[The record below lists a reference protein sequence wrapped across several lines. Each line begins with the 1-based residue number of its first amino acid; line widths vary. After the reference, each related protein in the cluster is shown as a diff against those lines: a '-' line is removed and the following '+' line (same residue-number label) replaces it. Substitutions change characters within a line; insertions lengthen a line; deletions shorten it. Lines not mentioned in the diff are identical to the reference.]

1 MIKKILFT
9 LITLLIISCGN
20 ENKKTV
26 QQLLDEGN
34 LTELQD
40 RRSSLIIQKGEINN
54 ELDEVTKAVNILDTA
69 QSFVLVNTVTT
80 KTETIK
86 HFSKFQ
92 GIIKTDQN
100 MILYPEFSGRVVKIY
115 VDEGDVVK
123 KGQALAKIDDGG
135 LYNELK
141 LVESQAKLAKT
152 IYERQ
157 SKLWNDKIGSEIQYL
172 EAKTNYEIQ
181 NNRLKSITE
190 SLAKTTITAPF
201 SGTIDEI
208 FIEEGNLVSPPMMPD
223 QGNAFRIINL
233 NELYV
238 ESVIPESFIGKIK
251 KGAEVQVEIP
261 VLNNSFNSLIKHSVS
276 SINQL
281 SRTFKI
287 EVSVPKNDIDLIP
300 NLNVEVNIL
309 DYTNSQA
316 ILVPESII
324 SEDSQN
330 NKFIFTV
337 SNNKAKKTIVET
349 GYTQDGMI
357 EIISGLDVNEIVINE
372 GGRIVKDGQ
381 NVKIFNEDE

>member
-1 MIKKILFT
+1 MKKFIYPIFILF
-9 LITLLIISCGN
+9 IVSCN
-20 ENKKTV
+20 NDNKKTIEE
-26 QQLLDEGN
+26 LINEGN
-34 LTELQD
+34 LEELQE
-40 RRSSLIIQKGEINN
+40 RRSSLIIQKGQINN
-54 ELDEVTKAVNILDTA
+54 ELKEITQGVSILDTA
-69 QSFVLVNTVTT
+69 KSFVLVNTVTT
-80 KTETIK
+80 KTETIN

-100 MILYPEFSGRVVKIY
+100 MILYPEFSGRVSKIY

-201 SGTIDEI
+201 NGTIDEI

-238 ESVIPESFIGKIK
+238 ESVIPESFIVKIK

-261 VLNNSFNSLIKHSVS
+261 VLNKSFNSTIKHSVS

-287 EVSVPKNDIDLIP
+287 EVSVPKNDLDLIP
-300 NLNVEVNIL
+300 NLNVEVNVL

-316 ILVPESII
+316 ILVPESIV
-324 SEDSQN
+324 SEDSDN
-330 NKFIFTV
+330 NKFLFTV
-337 SNNKAKKTIVET
+337 LNNKAKKTIVET
-349 GYTQDGMI
+349 GYTQNGMI
-357 EIISGLDVNEIVINE
+357 EITTGLDVNEIVINE

>member
-1 MIKKILFT
+1 MKKFIYPIFILF
-9 LITLLIISCGN
+9 IVSCN
-20 ENKKTV
+20 NDNKKTIEE
-26 QQLLDEGN
+26 LINEGN
-34 LTELQD
+34 LEELQE
-40 RRSSLIIQKGEINN
+40 RRSSLIIQKGQINN
-54 ELDEVTKAVNILDTA
+54 ELKEITQGVSILDTA
-69 QSFVLVNTVTT
+69 KSFVLVNTVTT
-80 KTETIK
+80 KTETIN

-100 MILYPEFSGRVVKIY
+100 MILYPEFSGRVSKIY

-251 KGAEVQVEIP
+251 KGAEVKVEIP
-261 VLNNSFNSLIKHSVS
+261 VLNKSFNSTIKHSVS
-276 SINQL
+276 SIDQL

-287 EVSVPKNDIDLIP
+287 EVSVPKNDLDLIP
-300 NLNVEVNIL
+300 NLNVEVNVL

-316 ILVPESII
+316 ILVPESIV
-324 SEDSQN
+324 SEDSDN
-330 NKFIFTV
+330 NKFLFTV
-337 SNNKAKKTIVET
+337 LNNKANKTIVET
-349 GYTQDGMI
+349 GYTQNGMI
-357 EIISGLDVNEIVINE
+357 EITTGLDVNEIVINE

>member
-1 MIKKILFT
+1 MKKFIYPIFILF
-9 LITLLIISCGN
+9 IVSCN
-20 ENKKTV
+20 NDNKKTIEE
-26 QQLLDEGN
+26 LINEGN
-34 LTELQD
+34 LEELQE
-40 RRSSLIIQKGEINN
+40 RRSSLIIQKGQINN
-54 ELDEVTKAVNILDTA
+54 ELKEITQGVSILDTA
-69 QSFVLVNTVTT
+69 KSFVLVNTVTT
-80 KTETIK
+80 KTETIN

-100 MILYPEFSGRVVKIY
+100 MILYPEFSGRVAKIY

-123 KGQALAKIDDGG
+123 KGQALSKIDDGG

-261 VLNNSFNSLIKHSVS
+261 VLNKSFNSTIKHSVS
-276 SINQL
+276 SIDQL

-287 EVSVPKNDIDLIP
+287 EVSVPKNDLDLIP
-300 NLNVEVNIL
+300 NLNVEVNVL

-316 ILVPESII
+316 ILVPESIV
-324 SEDSQN
+324 SEDSDN
-330 NKFIFTV
+330 NKFLFTV
-337 SNNKAKKTIVET
+337 LNNKAKKTIVET
-349 GYTQDGMI
+349 GYTQNGMI
-357 EIISGLDVNEIVINE
+357 EITIGLDVNEIVINE

>member
-1 MIKKILFT
+1 MKKFIYPIFILF
-9 LITLLIISCGN
+9 IVSCN
-20 ENKKTV
+20 NDNKKTIEE
-26 QQLLDEGN
+26 LINEGN
-34 LTELQD
+34 LEELQE
-40 RRSSLIIQKGEINN
+40 RRSSLIIQKGQINN
-54 ELDEVTKAVNILDTA
+54 ELKEITEGVSILDTA
-69 QSFVLVNTVTT
+69 KSFVLVNTVTT
-80 KTETIK
+80 KTETIN

-100 MILYPEFSGRVVKIY
+100 MILYPEFSGRVAKIF
-115 VDEGDVVK
+115 VEEGDVVK

-261 VLNNSFNSLIKHSVS
+261 VLNKSFNSTIKHSVS
-276 SINQL
+276 SINEL

-287 EVSVPKNDIDLIP
+287 EVSVPKNNLDLIP
-300 NLNVEVNIL
+300 NLNVEVNVL

-316 ILVPESII
+316 ILVPESIV
-324 SEDSQN
+324 SEDSDN
-330 NKFIFTV
+330 NKFLFIV
-337 SNNKAKKTIVET
+337 LNNKAKKTIVET
-349 GYTQDGMI
+349 GYTQNGMI
-357 EIISGLDVNEIVINE
+357 EITTGLDVNETVINE

>member
-1 MIKKILFT
+1 MKKFIYPIFILF
-9 LITLLIISCGN
+9 IVSCN
-20 ENKKTV
+20 NDNKKTIEE
-26 QQLLDEGN
+26 LINEGN
-34 LTELQD
+34 LEELQE
-40 RRSSLIIQKGEINN
+40 RRSSLIIQKGQINN
-54 ELDEVTKAVNILDTA
+54 ELKEITQGVSILDTA
-69 QSFVLVNTVTT
+69 KSFVLVNTVTT
-80 KTETIK
+80 KTETIN

-100 MILYPEFSGRVVKIY
+100 MILYPEFSGRVTKIY

-261 VLNNSFNSLIKHSVS
+261 VLNKSFNSTIKHSVS

-287 EVSVPKNDIDLIP
+287 EVSVPKNDLDLIP
-300 NLNVEVNIL
+300 NLNVEVNVL

-316 ILVPESII
+316 ILVPESIV
-324 SEDSQN
+324 SEDSDN
-330 NKFIFTV
+330 NKFLFTV
-337 SNNKAKKTIVET
+337 LNNKAKKTIVET
-349 GYTQDGMI
+349 GYTQNGMI
-357 EIISGLDVNEIVINE
+357 EITTGLDVNEIVINE

>member
-1 MIKKILFT
+1 MKKFIYPIFILF
-9 LITLLIISCGN
+9 IVSCN
-20 ENKKTV
+20 NDNKKTIEE
-26 QQLLDEGN
+26 LINEGN
-34 LTELQD
+34 LEELQE
-40 RRSSLIIQKGEINN
+40 RRSSLIIQKGQINN
-54 ELDEVTKAVNILDTA
+54 ELKEITKGVSILDTA
-69 QSFVLVNTVTT
+69 KSFVLVNTVTT
-80 KTETIK
+80 KTETIN

-100 MILYPEFSGRVVKIY
+100 MILYPEFSGRVSKIY

-261 VLNNSFNSLIKHSVS
+261 VLNKSFNSTIKHSVS
-276 SINQL
+276 SIDQL

-287 EVSVPKNDIDLIP
+287 EVSVPKNDLDLIP
-300 NLNVEVNIL
+300 NLNVEVNVL

-316 ILVPESII
+316 ILVPESIV
-324 SEDSQN
+324 SEDSDN
-330 NKFIFTV
+330 NKFLFTV
-337 SNNKAKKTIVET
+337 LNNKAKKTIVET
-349 GYTQDGMI
+349 GYTQNGMI
-357 EIISGLDVNEIVINE
+357 EITTGLDVNEIVINE

>member
-1 MIKKILFT
+1 MKKFIYPIFILF
-9 LITLLIISCGN
+9 IVSCN
-20 ENKKTV
+20 NDNKKTIEE
-26 QQLLDEGN
+26 LINEGN
-34 LTELQD
+34 LEELQE
-40 RRSSLIIQKGEINN
+40 RRSSLIIQKGQINN
-54 ELDEVTKAVNILDTA
+54 ELKEITEGVSILDTA
-69 QSFVLVNTVTT
+69 KSFVLVNTVTT
-80 KTETIK
+80 KTETIN

-100 MILYPEFSGRVVKIY
+100 MILYPEFSGRVAKIY

-261 VLNNSFNSLIKHSVS
+261 VLNKSFNSLIKHSVS
-276 SINQL
+276 SINEL

-287 EVSVPKNDIDLIP
+287 EVSVPKNNLDLIP
-300 NLNVEVNIL
+300 NLNVEVNVL

-316 ILVPESII
+316 ILVPESIV
-324 SEDSQN
+324 SEDSDN
-330 NKFIFTV
+330 NKFLFIV
-337 SNNKAKKTIVET
+337 LNNKAKKTIVET
-349 GYTQDGMI
+349 GYTQNGMI
-357 EIISGLDVNEIVINE
+357 EITTGLDVNETVINE

>member
-1 MIKKILFT
+1 MKKFIYPIFILF
-9 LITLLIISCGN
+9 IVSCN
-20 ENKKTV
+20 NDNKKTIEE
-26 QQLLDEGN
+26 LINEGN
-34 LTELQD
+34 LEELQE
-40 RRSSLIIQKGEINN
+40 RRSSLIIQKGQINN
-54 ELDEVTKAVNILDTA
+54 ELKEITEGVSILDTA
-69 QSFVLVNTVTT
+69 KSFVLVNTVTT
-80 KTETIK
+80 KTETIN

-100 MILYPEFSGRVVKIY
+100 MILYPEFSGRVSKIY

-261 VLNNSFNSLIKHSVS
+261 VLNKSFNSLIKHSVS
-276 SINQL
+276 SINEL

-287 EVSVPKNDIDLIP
+287 EVSVPKNNLDLIP
-300 NLNVEVNIL
+300 NLNVEVNVL

-316 ILVPESII
+316 ILVPESIV
-324 SEDSQN
+324 SEDSDN
-330 NKFIFTV
+330 NKFLFIV
-337 SNNKAKKTIVET
+337 LNNKAKKTIVET
-349 GYTQDGMI
+349 GYTQNGMI
-357 EIISGLDVNEIVINE
+357 EITTGLDVNETVINE

>member
-1 MIKKILFT
+1 MKKFIYPIFILF
-9 LITLLIISCGN
+9 IVSCN
-20 ENKKTV
+20 NDNKKTIEE
-26 QQLLDEGN
+26 LINEGN
-34 LTELQD
+34 LKELQE

-54 ELDEVTKAVNILDTA
+54 ELKEITQGVSILDTA
-69 QSFVLVNTVTT
+69 KSFVLVNTVTT

-287 EVSVPKNDIDLIP
+287 EVSVPKNDMDLIP

-324 SEDSQN
+324 SEDSEN
-330 NKFIFTV
+330 NKFLFTV

-357 EIISGLDVNEIVINE
+357 EIIAGLDVNEIVINE

>member
-1 MIKKILFT
+1 MKKFIYPIFILF
-9 LITLLIISCGN
+9 IVSCN
-20 ENKKTV
+20 NDNKKTIEE
-26 QQLLDEGN
+26 LINEGN
-34 LTELQD
+34 LEELQE
-40 RRSSLIIQKGEINN
+40 RRSSLIIQKGQINN
-54 ELDEVTKAVNILDTA
+54 ELKEITQGVSILDTA
-69 QSFVLVNTVTT
+69 KSFVLVNTVTT
-80 KTETIK
+80 KTETIN

-100 MILYPEFSGRVVKIY
+100 MILYPEFSGRVAKIFIE
-115 VDEGDVVK
+115 EGDVVK

-157 SKLWNDKIGSEIQYL
+157 SKLWKDKIGSEIQYL

-201 SGTIDEI
+201 NGTIDEI

-233 NELYV
+233 NELFV

-261 VLNNSFNSLIKHSVS
+261 VLNKSFNSTIKHSVS
-276 SINQL
+276 SINEL

-287 EVSVPKNDIDLIP
+287 EVSVPKNDLDLIP
-300 NLNVEVNIL
+300 NLNVEVNVL

-316 ILVPESII
+316 ILVPESIV
-324 SEDSQN
+324 SEDSDN
-330 NKFIFTV
+330 NKFLFTV
-337 SNNKAKKTIVET
+337 LNNKAKKTIVET
-349 GYTQDGMI
+349 GYTQNGMI
-357 EIISGLDVNEIVINE
+357 EITTGLDVNEIVINE

>member
-1 MIKKILFT
+1 MKKFIYPIFILF
-9 LITLLIISCGN
+9 IVSCN
-20 ENKKTV
+20 NDNKKTIEE
-26 QQLLDEGN
+26 LINEGN
-34 LTELQD
+34 LEELQE
-40 RRSSLIIQKGEINN
+40 RRSSLIIQKGQINN
-54 ELDEVTKAVNILDTA
+54 ELKEITQGVSILDTA
-69 QSFVLVNTVTT
+69 KSFVLVNTVTT
-80 KTETIK
+80 KTETIN

-100 MILYPEFSGRVVKIY
+100 MILYPEFSGRVSKIY

-201 SGTIDEI
+201 GGTIDEI

-261 VLNNSFNSLIKHSVS
+261 VLNKSFNSTIKHSVS

-287 EVSVPKNDIDLIP
+287 EVSVPKNDLDLIP
-300 NLNVEVNIL
+300 NLNVEVNVL

-316 ILVPESII
+316 ILVPESIV
-324 SEDSQN
+324 SEDSDN
-330 NKFIFTV
+330 NKFLFTV
-337 SNNKAKKTIVET
+337 LNNKAKKTIVET
-349 GYTQDGMI
+349 GYTQNGMI
-357 EIISGLDVNEIVINE
+357 EITTGLDVNEIVINE

>member
-1 MIKKILFT
+1 MNKFIYHIFILF
-9 LITLLIISCGN
+9 IVSCN
-20 ENKKTV
+20 NDNKKTIEE
-26 QQLLDEGN
+26 LINEGN
-34 LTELQD
+34 LEELQE
-40 RRSSLIIQKGEINN
+40 RRSSLIIQKGQINN
-54 ELDEVTKAVNILDTA
+54 ELKEITEGVSILDTA
-69 QSFVLVNTVTT
+69 KSFVLVNTVTT
-80 KTETIK
+80 KTETIN

-100 MILYPEFSGRVVKIY
+100 MILYPEFSGRVAKIF
-115 VDEGDVVK
+115 VEEGDVVK

-261 VLNNSFNSLIKHSVS
+261 VLNKSFNSTIKHSVS
-276 SINQL
+276 SINEL

-287 EVSVPKNDIDLIP
+287 EVSVPKNDLDLIP
-300 NLNVEVNIL
+300 NLNVEVNVL

-316 ILVPESII
+316 ILVPESIV
-324 SEDSQN
+324 SEDSDN
-330 NKFIFTV
+330 NKFLFTV
-337 SNNKAKKTIVET
+337 LNNKAKKTIVET
-349 GYTQDGMI
+349 GYTQNGMI
-357 EIISGLDVNEIVINE
+357 EITIGLDVNEIVINE

>member
-1 MIKKILFT
+1 MKKFIYPIFILF
-9 LITLLIISCGN
+9 IVSCN
-20 ENKKTV
+20 NDNKKTIEE
-26 QQLLDEGN
+26 LINEGN
-34 LTELQD
+34 LEELQE
-40 RRSSLIIQKGEINN
+40 RRSSLIIQKGQINN
-54 ELDEVTKAVNILDTA
+54 ELKEITQGVSILDTVK
-69 QSFVLVNTVTT
+69 SFVLVNTVTT
-80 KTETIK
+80 KTETIN

-100 MILYPEFSGRVVKIY
+100 MILYPEFSGRVTKIY

-157 SKLWNDKIGSEIQYL
+157 SKLWKDKIGSEIQYL

-181 NNRLKSITE
+181 NNRFKSITE

-201 SGTIDEI
+201 NGTIDEI

-233 NELYV
+233 NELYA

-261 VLNNSFNSLIKHSVS
+261 VLNKSFNSTIKHSVS
-276 SINQL
+276 SIDQL

-287 EVSVPKNDIDLIP
+287 EVSVPKNDLDLIP
-300 NLNVEVNIL
+300 NLNVEVNVL

-316 ILVPESII
+316 ILVPESIV
-324 SEDSQN
+324 SEDSDN
-330 NKFIFTV
+330 NKFLFTV
-337 SNNKAKKTIVET
+337 LNNKAKKTIVET
-349 GYTQDGMI
+349 GYTQNGMI
-357 EIISGLDVNEIVINE
+357 EITTGLDVNEIVINE

>member
-1 MIKKILFT
+1 MKKFIYPIFILF
-9 LITLLIISCGN
+9 IVSCN
-20 ENKKTV
+20 NDNKKTIEE
-26 QQLLDEGN
+26 LINEGN
-34 LTELQD
+34 LEELQE
-40 RRSSLIIQKGEINN
+40 RRSSLIIQKGQINN
-54 ELDEVTKAVNILDTA
+54 ELKEITQGVSILDTA
-69 QSFVLVNTVTT
+69 KSFVLVNTVTT
-80 KTETIK
+80 KTETIN

-100 MILYPEFSGRVVKIY
+100 MILYPEFSGRVSKIY

-233 NELYV
+233 NDLYV

-261 VLNNSFNSLIKHSVS
+261 VLNKSFNSTIKHSVS
-276 SINQL
+276 SINEL

-287 EVSVPKNDIDLIP
+287 EVSVPKNDLDLIP
-300 NLNVEVNIL
+300 NLNVEVNVL

-316 ILVPESII
+316 ILVPESIV
-324 SEDSQN
+324 SEDSDN
-330 NKFIFTV
+330 NKFLFTV
-337 SNNKAKKTIVET
+337 LNNKAKKTIVET
-349 GYTQDGMI
+349 GYTQNGMI
-357 EIISGLDVNEIVINE
+357 EITTGLDVNEIVINE

>member
-1 MIKKILFT
+1 MKKFIYPIFILF
-9 LITLLIISCGN
+9 IISCN
-20 ENKKTV
+20 NDNKKTI
-26 QQLLDEGN
+26 QELINEGN
-34 LTELQD
+34 LEELQE
-40 RRSSLIIQKGEINN
+40 RRSSLIIQKGQINN
-54 ELDEVTKAVNILDTA
+54 ELKEITQGVSILDTA
-69 QSFVLVNTVTT
+69 KSFVLVNTVIT
-80 KTETIK
+80 KTETIN

-100 MILYPEFSGRVVKIY
+100 MILYPEFSGRVSKIY

-261 VLNNSFNSLIKHSVS
+261 VLNKSFNSTIKHSVS
-276 SINQL
+276 SINEL

-287 EVSVPKNDIDLIP
+287 EVSVPKNDLDLIP
-300 NLNVEVNIL
+300 NLNVEVNVL

-316 ILVPESII
+316 ILVPESIV
-324 SEDSQN
+324 SEDSDN
-330 NKFIFTV
+330 NKFLFTV
-337 SNNKAKKTIVET
+337 LNNKAKKTIVET
-349 GYTQDGMI
+349 GYTQNGMI
-357 EIISGLDVNEIVINE
+357 EITIGLDVNEIVINE

>member
-1 MIKKILFT
+1 MKKFIYPIFILF
-9 LITLLIISCGN
+9 IVSCN
-20 ENKKTV
+20 NDNKKTIEE
-26 QQLLDEGN
+26 LINEGN
-34 LTELQD
+34 LEELQE
-40 RRSSLIIQKGEINN
+40 RRSSLIIQKGQINN
-54 ELDEVTKAVNILDTA
+54 ELKEITQGVSILDTA
-69 QSFVLVNTVTT
+69 KSFVLVNTVTT
-80 KTETIK
+80 KTETIN

-100 MILYPEFSGRVVKIY
+100 MILYPEFSGRVSKIY

-251 KGAEVQVEIP
+251 KGAEVQIEIP
-261 VLNNSFNSLIKHSVS
+261 VLNKSFNSTIKHSVS

-287 EVSVPKNDIDLIP
+287 EVTVPKNDLDLIP
-300 NLNVEVNIL
+300 NLNVEVNVL

-316 ILVPESII
+316 ILVPESIV
-324 SEDSQN
+324 SEDSDN
-330 NKFIFTV
+330 NKFLFTV
-337 SNNKAKKTIVET
+337 LNNKAKKTIVET
-349 GYTQDGMI
+349 GYTQNGMI
-357 EIISGLDVNEIVINE
+357 EITIGLDVNEIVINE

>member
-1 MIKKILFT
+1 MKKFIYPIFILF
-9 LITLLIISCGN
+9 IVSCN
-20 ENKKTV
+20 NDNKKTIEE
-26 QQLLDEGN
+26 LINEGN
-34 LTELQD
+34 LEELQE
-40 RRSSLIIQKGEINN
+40 RRSSLIIQKGQINN
-54 ELDEVTKAVNILDTA
+54 ELKEITQGVSILDTA
-69 QSFVLVNTVTT
+69 KSFVLVNTVTT
-80 KTETIK
+80 KTETIN

-100 MILYPEFSGRVVKIY
+100 MILYPEFSGRVSKIY

-251 KGAEVQVEIP
+251 KGAEVKVEIP
-261 VLNNSFNSLIKHSVS
+261 VLNKSFNSTIKHSVS
-276 SINQL
+276 SINEL

-287 EVSVPKNDIDLIP
+287 EVSVPKNDLDLIP
-300 NLNVEVNIL
+300 NLNVEVNVL

-316 ILVPESII
+316 ILVPESIV
-324 SEDSQN
+324 SEDSDN
-330 NKFIFTV
+330 NKFLFTV
-337 SNNKAKKTIVET
+337 LNNKAKKTIVET
-349 GYTQDGMI
+349 GYTQNGMI
-357 EIISGLDVNEIVINE
+357 EITIGLDVNEIVINE

>member
-1 MIKKILFT
+1 MKKFIYPIFILF
-9 LITLLIISCGN
+9 IVSCN
-20 ENKKTV
+20 NDNKKTIEE
-26 QQLLDEGN
+26 LINEGN
-34 LTELQD
+34 LEELQE
-40 RRSSLIIQKGEINN
+40 RRSSLIIQKGQINN
-54 ELDEVTKAVNILDTA
+54 ELKEITQGVSILDTA
-69 QSFVLVNTVTT
+69 KSFVLVNTVTT
-80 KTETIK
+80 KTETIN

-100 MILYPEFSGRVVKIY
+100 MILYPEFSGRVAKIY

-261 VLNNSFNSLIKHSVS
+261 VLNKSFNSTIKHSVS
-276 SINQL
+276 SINEL

-287 EVSVPKNDIDLIP
+287 EVSVPKNDLDLIP
-300 NLNVEVNIL
+300 NLNVEVNVL

-316 ILVPESII
+316 ILVPESIV
-324 SEDSQN
+324 SEDSDN
-330 NKFIFTV
+330 NKFLFTV
-337 SNNKAKKTIVET
+337 LNNKAKKTIVET
-349 GYTQDGMI
+349 GYTQNGMI
-357 EIISGLDVNEIVINE
+357 EITTGLDVNEIVINE

>member
-1 MIKKILFT
+1 MKKFIYPIFILF
-9 LITLLIISCGN
+9 IVSCN
-20 ENKKTV
+20 NDNKKTIEE
-26 QQLLDEGN
+26 LINEGN
-34 LTELQD
+34 LEELQE
-40 RRSSLIIQKGEINN
+40 RRSSLIIQKGQINN
-54 ELDEVTKAVNILDTA
+54 ELKEITQGVSILDTA
-69 QSFVLVNTVTT
+69 KSFVLVNTVTT
-80 KTETIK
+80 KTETIN

-100 MILYPEFSGRVVKIY
+100 MILYPEFSGRVAKIY

-261 VLNNSFNSLIKHSVS
+261 VLNKSFNSTIKHSVS

-287 EVSVPKNDIDLIP
+287 EVSVPKNDLDLIP
-300 NLNVEVNIL
+300 NLNVEVNVL

-316 ILVPESII
+316 ILVPESIV
-324 SEDSQN
+324 SEDSDN
-330 NKFIFTV
+330 NKFLFTV
-337 SNNKAKKTIVET
+337 LNNKAKKTIVET
-349 GYTQDGMI
+349 GYTQNGMI
-357 EIISGLDVNEIVINE
+357 EITTGLDVNEIVINE

>member
-1 MIKKILFT
+1 MKKFIYPIFILF
-9 LITLLIISCGN
+9 IVSCN
-20 ENKKTV
+20 NDNKKTIEE
-26 QQLLDEGN
+26 LINEGN
-34 LTELQD
+34 LEELQE
-40 RRSSLIIQKGEINN
+40 RRSSLIIQKGQINN
-54 ELDEVTKAVNILDTA
+54 ELKEITQGVSILDTA
-69 QSFVLVNTVTT
+69 KSFVLVNTVTT
-80 KTETIK
+80 KTETIN

-100 MILYPEFSGRVVKIY
+100 MILYPEFSGRVSKIY

-261 VLNNSFNSLIKHSVS
+261 VLNKSFNSTIKHSVS

-287 EVSVPKNDIDLIP
+287 EVSVPKNDLDLIP
-300 NLNVEVNIL
+300 NLNVEVNVL

-316 ILVPESII
+316 ILVPESIV
-324 SEDSQN
+324 SEDSDN
-330 NKFIFTV
+330 NKFLFTV
-337 SNNKAKKTIVET
+337 LNNKAKKTIVET
-349 GYTQDGMI
+349 GYTQNGMI
-357 EIISGLDVNEIVINE
+357 EITTGLDVNEIVINE

>member
-1 MIKKILFT
+1 MKKFIYPIFILF
-9 LITLLIISCGN
+9 IVSCN
-20 ENKKTV
+20 NDNKKTIEE
-26 QQLLDEGN
+26 LINEGN
-34 LTELQD
+34 LEELQE
-40 RRSSLIIQKGEINN
+40 RRSSLIIQKGQINN
-54 ELDEVTKAVNILDTA
+54 ELKEITQGVSILDTA
-69 QSFVLVNTVTT
+69 KSFVLVNTVTT
-80 KTETIK
+80 KTETIN

-100 MILYPEFSGRVVKIY
+100 MILYPEFSGRVAKIFIE
-115 VDEGDVVK
+115 EGDVVK

-157 SKLWNDKIGSEIQYL
+157 SKLWKDKIGSEIQYL

-201 SGTIDEI
+201 NGTIDEI

-251 KGAEVQVEIP
+251 NGAEVQVEIP
-261 VLNNSFNSLIKHSVS
+261 VLNKSFNSTIKHSVS
-276 SINQL
+276 SINEL

-287 EVSVPKNDIDLIP
+287 EVSVPKNDLDLIP
-300 NLNVEVNIL
+300 NLNVEVNVL

-316 ILVPESII
+316 ILVPESIV
-324 SEDSQN
+324 SEDSDN
-330 NKFIFTV
+330 NKFLFTV
-337 SNNKAKKTIVET
+337 LNNKAKKTIVET
-349 GYTQDGMI
+349 GYTQNGMI
-357 EIISGLDVNEIVINE
+357 EITTGLDVNEIVINE

>member
-1 MIKKILFT
+1 MKKFIYPIFILF
-9 LITLLIISCGN
+9 IVSCN
-20 ENKKTV
+20 NDNKKTIEE
-26 QQLLDEGN
+26 LINEGN
-34 LTELQD
+34 LEELQE
-40 RRSSLIIQKGEINN
+40 RRSSLIIQKGQINN
-54 ELDEVTKAVNILDTA
+54 ELKEITQGVSILDTA
-69 QSFVLVNTVTT
+69 KSFVLVNTVTT
-80 KTETIK
+80 KTETIN

-100 MILYPEFSGRVVKIY
+100 MILYPEFSGRVSKIY

-261 VLNNSFNSLIKHSVS
+261 VLNKSFNSTIKHSVS

-287 EVSVPKNDIDLIP
+287 EVSVPENDLDLIP
-300 NLNVEVNIL
+300 NLNVEVNVL

-316 ILVPESII
+316 ILVPESIV
-324 SEDSQN
+324 SEDSDN
-330 NKFIFTV
+330 NKFLFTV
-337 SNNKAKKTIVET
+337 LNNKAKKTIVET
-349 GYTQDGMI
+349 GYTQNGMI
-357 EIISGLDVNEIVINE
+357 EITTGLDVNEIVINE

>member
-1 MIKKILFT
+1 MKKFIYPIFILF
-9 LITLLIISCGN
+9 IVSCN
-20 ENKKTV
+20 NDNKKTIEE
-26 QQLLDEGN
+26 LINEGN
-34 LTELQD
+34 LEELQE
-40 RRSSLIIQKGEINN
+40 RRSSLIIQKGQINN
-54 ELDEVTKAVNILDTA
+54 ELKEITQGVSILDTA
-69 QSFVLVNTVTT
+69 KSFVLVNTVIT
-80 KTETIK
+80 KTETIN

-100 MILYPEFSGRVVKIY
+100 MILYPEFSGRVSKIY

-251 KGAEVQVEIP
+251 KGAEVKVEIP
-261 VLNNSFNSLIKHSVS
+261 VLNKSFNSTIKHSVS

-287 EVSVPKNDIDLIP
+287 EVSVPKNDLDLIP
-300 NLNVEVNIL
+300 NLNVEVNVL

-316 ILVPESII
+316 ILVPESIV
-324 SEDSQN
+324 SEDSDN
-330 NKFIFTV
+330 NKFLFTV
-337 SNNKAKKTIVET
+337 LNNKAKKTIVET
-349 GYTQDGMI
+349 GYTQNGMI
-357 EIISGLDVNEIVINE
+357 EITTGLDVNEIVINE

>member
-1 MIKKILFT
+1 MKKFIYPIFILF
-9 LITLLIISCGN
+9 IVSCN
-20 ENKKTV
+20 NDNKKTIEE
-26 QQLLDEGN
+26 LINEGN
-34 LTELQD
+34 LEELQE
-40 RRSSLIIQKGEINN
+40 RRSSLIIQKGQINN
-54 ELDEVTKAVNILDTA
+54 ELKEITQGVSILDTA
-69 QSFVLVNTVTT
+69 KSFVLVNTVTT
-80 KTETIK
+80 KTETIN

-100 MILYPEFSGRVVKIY
+100 MILYPEFSGRVAKIF
-115 VDEGDVVK
+115 VEEGDVVK

-201 SGTIDEI
+201 NGTIDEI

-261 VLNNSFNSLIKHSVS
+261 VLNKSFNSTIKHSVS
-276 SINQL
+276 SINEL

-287 EVSVPKNDIDLIP
+287 EVSVPKNDLDLIP
-300 NLNVEVNIL
+300 NLNVEVNVL

-316 ILVPESII
+316 ILVPESIV
-324 SEDSQN
+324 SEDSDN
-330 NKFIFTV
+330 NKFLFTV
-337 SNNKAKKTIVET
+337 LNNKAKKTIVET
-349 GYTQDGMI
+349 GYTQNGMI
-357 EIISGLDVNEIVINE
+357 EITIGLDVNEIVINE

>member
-1 MIKKILFT
+1 MKKFIYPIFILF
-9 LITLLIISCGN
+9 IVSCN
-20 ENKKTV
+20 NDNKKTIEE
-26 QQLLDEGN
+26 LINEGN
-34 LTELQD
+34 LEELQE
-40 RRSSLIIQKGEINN
+40 RRSSLIIQKGQINN
-54 ELDEVTKAVNILDTA
+54 ELKEITQGVSILDTA
-69 QSFVLVNTVTT
+69 KSFVLVNTVTT
-80 KTETIK
+80 KTETIN

-100 MILYPEFSGRVVKIY
+100 MILYPEFSGRVAKIY

-135 LYNELK
+135 LFSELK

-261 VLNNSFNSLIKHSVS
+261 VLNKSFNSTIKHSVS
-276 SINQL
+276 SINEL

-287 EVSVPKNDIDLIP
+287 EVSVPKNDLDLIP
-300 NLNVEVNIL
+300 NLNVEVNVL

-316 ILVPESII
+316 ILVPESIV
-324 SEDSQN
+324 SEDSDN
-330 NKFIFTV
+330 NKFLFTV
-337 SNNKAKKTIVET
+337 LNNKAKKTIVET
-349 GYTQDGMI
+349 GYTQNGMI
-357 EIISGLDVNEIVINE
+357 EITTGLDVNEIVINE

>member
-1 MIKKILFT
+1 MKKFIYPIFILF
-9 LITLLIISCGN
+9 IVSCN
-20 ENKKTV
+20 NDNKKTIEE
-26 QQLLDEGN
+26 LINEGN
-34 LTELQD
+34 LEELQE
-40 RRSSLIIQKGEINN
+40 RRSSLIIQKGQINN
-54 ELDEVTKAVNILDTA
+54 ELKEITEGVSILDTA
-69 QSFVLVNTVTT
+69 KSFVLVNTVTT
-80 KTETIK
+80 KTETIN

-100 MILYPEFSGRVVKIY
+100 MILYPEFSGRVAKIY

-261 VLNNSFNSLIKHSVS
+261 VLNKSFNSLIKHSVS
-276 SINQL
+276 SINEL

-287 EVSVPKNDIDLIP
+287 EVSVPKNDLDLIP
-300 NLNVEVNIL
+300 NLNVEVNVL

-316 ILVPESII
+316 ILVPESIV
-324 SEDSQN
+324 SEDSDN
-330 NKFIFTV
+330 NKFLFTV
-337 SNNKAKKTIVET
+337 LNNKAKKTIVET
-349 GYTQDGMI
+349 GYTQNGMI
-357 EIISGLDVNEIVINE
+357 EITTGLDVNETVINE

>member
-1 MIKKILFT
+1 MKKFIYPIFILF
-9 LITLLIISCGN
+9 IVSCN
-20 ENKKTV
+20 NDNKKTIEE
-26 QQLLDEGN
+26 LINEGN
-34 LTELQD
+34 LEELQE
-40 RRSSLIIQKGEINN
+40 RRSSLIIQKGQINN
-54 ELDEVTKAVNILDTA
+54 ELKEITQGVSILDTA
-69 QSFVLVNTVTT
+69 KSFVLVNTVTT
-80 KTETIK
+80 KTETIN

-100 MILYPEFSGRVVKIY
+100 MILYPEFSGRISKIY

-251 KGAEVQVEIP
+251 KGAEVKVEIP
-261 VLNNSFNSLIKHSVS
+261 VLNKSFNSTIKHSVS
-276 SINQL
+276 SIDQL

-287 EVSVPKNDIDLIP
+287 EVSVPKNDLDLIP
-300 NLNVEVNIL
+300 NLNVEVNVL
-309 DYTNSQA
+309 DYTNSEA
-316 ILVPESII
+316 ILVPESIV
-324 SEDSQN
+324 SEDSDN
-330 NKFIFTV
+330 NKFLFTV
-337 SNNKAKKTIVET
+337 LNNKAKKTIVET
-349 GYTQDGMI
+349 GYTQNGMI
-357 EIISGLDVNEIVINE
+357 EITTGLDVNEIVINE